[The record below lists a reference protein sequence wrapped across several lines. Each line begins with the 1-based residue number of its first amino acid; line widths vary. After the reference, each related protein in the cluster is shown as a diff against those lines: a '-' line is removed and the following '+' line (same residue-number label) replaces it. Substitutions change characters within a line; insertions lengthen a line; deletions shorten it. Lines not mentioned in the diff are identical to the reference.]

1 MKVSE
6 GVRVWPVP
14 IALGILTC
22 VGLVAALVA
31 DGMWDL
37 VSWIALGVPLAAV
50 AWFAWIAPRRVGR
63 RKE

>member
-1 MKVSE
+1 
-6 GVRVWPVP
+6 
-14 IALGILTC
+14 
-22 VGLVAALVA
+22 VAALVA